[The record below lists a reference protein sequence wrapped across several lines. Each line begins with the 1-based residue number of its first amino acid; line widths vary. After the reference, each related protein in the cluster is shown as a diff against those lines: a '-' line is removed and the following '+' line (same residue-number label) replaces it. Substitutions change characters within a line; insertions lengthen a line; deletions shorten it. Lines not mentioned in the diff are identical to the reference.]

1 MEKAIERSLSLFS
14 SRFISPVVT
23 NDSLGTSS
31 VIYNP
36 HSIPETR
43 ERESWRRCS
52 LTLDPRRD
60 HLNNLRGDGSR
71 KLHGY
76 RIPVASQ
83 ANRSVKPPWKQTPR
97 ERPAIS
103 SRRFIVGH
111 RSSSHREQ
119 IARDNSR
126 EPAMTHR

>member
-43 ERESWRRCS
+43 ERES
-52 LTLDPRRD
+52 
-60 HLNNLRGDGSR
+60 
-71 KLHGY
+71 
-76 RIPVASQ
+76 
-83 ANRSVKPPWKQTPR
+83 
-97 ERPAIS
+97 
-103 SRRFIVGH
+103 
-111 RSSSHREQ
+111 
-119 IARDNSR
+119 
-126 EPAMTHR
+126 